1 MSTAGRTRVAR
12 GTRHGTV
19 SFLAG
24 FLAGFGFFVAVGATP
39 DDALFSAV
47 AAATLVT
54 VSRALPG

>member
-1 MSTAGRTRVAR
+1 MSFVDRRRVAR
-12 GTRHGTV
+12 ETRHGTV

-24 FLAGFGFFVAVGATP
+24 FLTGFGLFMAVGATP
-39 DDALFSAV
+39 GDALFSAV